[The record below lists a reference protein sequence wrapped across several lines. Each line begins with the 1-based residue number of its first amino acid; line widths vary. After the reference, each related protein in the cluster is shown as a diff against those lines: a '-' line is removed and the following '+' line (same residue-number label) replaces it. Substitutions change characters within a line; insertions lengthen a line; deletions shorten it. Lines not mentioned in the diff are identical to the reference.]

1 MELNLIR
8 LSDPANGVVT
18 KIVQKIMPRGVGVE
32 GWCVGGQD
40 LISEL
45 KSNN

>member
-32 GWCVGGQD
+32 GWYQRRGARSDIRTQV
-40 LISEL
+40 
-45 KSNN
+45 K